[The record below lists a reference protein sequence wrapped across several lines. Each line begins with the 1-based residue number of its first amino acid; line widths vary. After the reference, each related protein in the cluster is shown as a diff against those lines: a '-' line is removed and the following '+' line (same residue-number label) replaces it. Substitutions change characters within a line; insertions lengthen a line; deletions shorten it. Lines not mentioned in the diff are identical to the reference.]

1 MHATIKVKKLWKIGN
16 CPLIFDRLIRK
27 KLKEL
32 KDRYQDAVHRKGK
45 TLEVEAT
52 AFSASLGTA
61 TFNVAM
67 PAWREEVEADILLTP
82 EEKKEKIEVLQDYIG
97 PGASR

>member
-1 MHATIKVKKLWKIGN
+1 M
-16 CPLIFDRLIRK
+16 IRK
-27 KLKEL
+27 KLNEL

-82 EEKKEKIEVLQDYIG
+82 EEKREKIEVLQDYIG
-97 PGASR
+97 PGDSR

>member
-1 MHATIKVKKLWKIGN
+1 M
-16 CPLIFDRLIRK
+16 IFDRLIRK

-45 TLEVEAT
+45 THEVEAA
-52 AFSASLGTA
+52 AFSAILGTA
-61 TFNVAM
+61 TFNIAM

-82 EEKKEKIEVLQDYIG
+82 EEKREKIEVLHDYIG
-97 PGASR
+97 PGAFWLSSA

>member
-1 MHATIKVKKLWKIGN
+1 M
-16 CPLIFDRLIRK
+16 IFDRLIRK

-45 TLEVEAT
+45 THEVEA
-52 AFSASLGTA
+52 AVFSASLDTA
-61 TFNVAM
+61 TFNIAM
-67 PAWREEVEADILLTP
+67 PAWREEVEADVLLTP
-82 EEKKEKIEVLQDYIG
+82 EEKIMIEVMHDYIG